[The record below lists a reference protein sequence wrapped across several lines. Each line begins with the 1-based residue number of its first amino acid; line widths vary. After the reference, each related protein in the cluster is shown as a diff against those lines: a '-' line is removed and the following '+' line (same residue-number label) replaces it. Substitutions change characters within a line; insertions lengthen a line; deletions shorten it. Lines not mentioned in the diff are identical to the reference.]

1 MALSLVSLSER
12 NLRSP
17 LTPLSARKSWKP
29 SLVRSLTPGRGC
41 LAFGVL
47 VRGVKLLGCKR
58 ESLSVKLW
66 VDLSGIWVDHGGA
79 GQLPRHSRYSLSRHS
94 RDSILCDSLTNLVK
108 ELTMATHLR
117 LSTILQL
124 LCSKLLCHLYVS
136 VSVRILQRKQTD
148 RIGRYWCVYTHTY

>member
-1 MALSLVSLSER
+1 MALTPVRLSER
-12 NLRSP
+12 TLRSP
-17 LTPLSARKSWKP
+17 LTPLSAWKSWKP
-29 SLVRSLTPGRGC
+29 SLVRSLHPGRGC

-47 VRGVKLLGCKR
+47 LRGVKLLGCKR

-108 ELTMATHLR
+108 ELTMATQGSQR
-117 LSTILQL
+117 SCNCSALSYSAIFMCLFQSGFSRENKPT
-124 LCSKLLCHLYVS
+124 
-136 VSVRILQRKQTD
+136 
-148 RIGRYWCVYTHTY
+148 G